1 MKTFT
6 NSQKLINEKDVK
18 LFFTLCWLTYFCT
31 YLGRLNFTASIAE
44 IISTGFTKAQM
55 GLVGSAFFLFYG
67 MFQLVFGFLGDKY
80 SPKLIVF
87 FGVLTSGFVNLAMA
101 FTHSANAMAVLWA
114 FNGVAQSA
122 VWSPMLC
129 LTVERLQRK
138 QALNASINYAT
149 TVPFGTFSAYLLS
162 AAAIAISGWRLSFLI
177 SAVVLICTA
186 TAWILGM
193 THLEKAETIEETQEQ
208 AAEKQNPQKPHI
220 EKIVIVI
227 IAAVCL
233 AALISGILKDGIQT
247 WMPSFLSDNYGVA
260 SVMSIVLTLVIPIV
274 NLGGVY
280 LGKWLNNKFFH
291 NELATSACAF
301 AVAGGIFM
309 LLLCTAS
316 LGSLWFSLFL
326 FALCA
331 ALMLAINTM
340 IVTLVPLRLQ
350 RLRRVSSLSGILN
363 SATYLGSTISSYGV
377 GLLLENGGWDATIF
391 AWCVAALLGAIIC
404 ALLIISWKKQR

>member
-1 MKTFT
+1 
-6 NSQKLINEKDVK
+6 EK
-18 LFFTLCWLTYFCT
+18 
-31 YLGRLNFTASIAE
+31 S
-44 IISTGFTKAQM
+44 
-55 GLVGSAFFLFYG
+55 
-67 MFQLVFGFLGDKY
+67 
-80 SPKLIVF
+80 
-87 FGVLTSGFVNLAMA
+87 
-101 FTHSANAMAVLWA
+101 
-114 FNGVAQSA
+114 
-122 VWSPMLC
+122 
-129 LTVERLQRK
+129 
-138 QALNASINYAT
+138 
-149 TVPFGTFSAYLLS
+149 
-162 AAAIAISGWRLSFLI
+162 
-177 SAVVLICTA
+177 
-186 TAWILGM
+186 
-193 THLEKAETIEETQEQ
+193 ETIEETQEQ

-220 EKIVIVI
+220 EKIVIAI

-260 SVMSIVLTLVIPIV
+260 SVISIVLTLVIPIV

-280 LGKWLNNKFFH
+280 LGKWLNNRFFH
-291 NELATSACAF
+291 NELATSASAF

-377 GLLLENGGWDATIF
+377 GLLLENGGWNATIF
-391 AWCVAALLGAIIC
+391 AWCIAALLGAIIC